1 MSTRD
6 IILTAGVELLTDRG
20 VDAVTVTDVA
30 KRSGYSRQTLHAA
43 FGDAACLRAAVCDHT
58 REVGNERANKWLDLA
73 GWPA

>member
-6 IILTAGVELLTDRG
+6 VILTAGVELLTDRG

-30 KRSGYSRQTLHAA
+30 RRSGYSRQTLHAT
-43 FGDAACLRAAVCDHT
+43 FGDAAGLRAAVCDHA
-58 REVGNERANKWLDLA
+58 REVGNERANTWLNLT